1 MSVSFRSPHHTRE
14 VLVYDWRDAEELA
27 AWYMRET
34 LEMGSVQLTGS
45 GADGGIDVVSSD
57 TTAQVKHYGT
67 PVGAPEVQ
75 QAKGASHG
83 SLNVLFFALSGYTKQ
98 ALDFSLAAGVALFSY
113 DIYGDVSPQNEHA
126 RTILASAPRNAA
138 RRSENAA
145 RLVEQETLKHEKK
158 LKKARKK
165 FRKAVEAFESQ
176 VATSEA
182 AIISALGYAT
192 DLSVAVGR
200 QESSLGEATQS
211 FILAEYASY
220 FRAKKRESDDPYH
233 ETAPRV
239 LEKLNWATTG
249 MLLDFKG
256 SRVRYLSSVVETAAR
271 EFLALYNE
279 ITDLEKLRSLSISEW
294 SAVLC
299 DWELR
304 EAQIE
309 SLIDESAITD
319 AEETPSTENLA
330 RSVIASLG
338 KSSDVLTP
346 LPSRW
351 PHEVRDRIYRNPHAF
366 SVVAAMNPMA
376 FGVER
381 STYLL
386 SEFVR
391 RAGGRWDAQSPR
403 YGTMRYPLGSSPKE
417 IEELQETLAL
427 LSQQGTT
434 RIATGRNGI
443 SPLPDPDRGINSRHG
458 SISNTGAGM
467 AIRPEPRWKQEAL

>member
-1 MSVSFRSPHHTRE
+1 MSAPFRSPHHTRE

-34 LEMGSVQLTGS
+34 LEMGSVRLTGS
-45 GADGGIDVVSSD
+45 GADGGIDVVSFD
-57 TTAQVKHYGT
+57 ATAQVKHYGT

-113 DIYGDVSPQNEHA
+113 DVYGDVSPQNKHA

-138 RRSENAA
+138 RR
-145 RLVEQETLKHEKK
+145 VEQETLKKEKK

-165 FRKAVEAFESQ
+165 IRKATEAFESQ
-176 VATSEA
+176 ATASKA
-182 AIISALGYAT
+182 AIMSALGDAN

-200 QESSLGEATQS
+200 QELSLGEATQS
-211 FILAEYASY
+211 FVLAEYASY
-220 FRAKKRESDDPYH
+220 FRSKKRGSGDPYH
-233 ETAPRV
+233 ETAHRL
-239 LEKLNWATTG
+239 LEILNWATTDT
-249 MLLDFKG
+249 LLDFKG
-256 SRVRYLSSVVETAAR
+256 SRVRYLSCVVETAVR

-279 ITDLEKLRSLSISEW
+279 ITNLEKLRALSISEW

-330 RSVIASLG
+330 RRVIASLG
-338 KSSDVLTP
+338 KSPDVLTP

-351 PHEVRDRIYRNPHAF
+351 THEVRDRIYRNPHAF
-366 SVVAAMNPMA
+366 SVVAAMDPMA

-381 STYLL
+381 TTYLL

-391 RAGGRWDAQSPR
+391 RADGWWDGLPPR
-403 YGTMRYPLGSSPKE
+403 YATMRYPLGSSPKE

-434 RIATGRNGI
+434 RVGPAAME
-443 SPLPDPDRGINSRHG
+443 SPLYRMQIEASLAD
-458 SISNTGAGM
+458 TG
-467 AIRPEPRWKQEAL
+467 Q